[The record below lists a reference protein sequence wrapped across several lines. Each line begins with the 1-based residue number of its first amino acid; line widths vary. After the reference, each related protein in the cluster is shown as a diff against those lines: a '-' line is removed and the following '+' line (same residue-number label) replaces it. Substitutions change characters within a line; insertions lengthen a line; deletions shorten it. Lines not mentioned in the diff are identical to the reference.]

1 MELTGAVVIRMPRTL
16 SPSSVAALRYDVE
29 SACADAAPVAVL
41 IGADDGVFCTG
52 LAIDEEGP
60 IQTRPFCETLALLS
74 DAPKPTLAFV
84 DGASIG
90 GGFGM
95 ACACDWMIATERAT
109 FGLPELLWG
118 LIPAMIWPAIV
129 GRLGANVARRWT
141 LSAHTRSAREALHA
155 GVVDELVESD
165 VAAHRVQRAV
175 RMLARLE
182 PGATQQLRRWH
193 GDMQTTPRADALAR
207 GAALTQEMAGSHIV
221 RERVAAF
228 ERGESPWS

>member
-1 MELTGAVVIRMPRTL
+1 MELNSAAVIRMPHRLT
-16 SPSSVAALRYDVE
+16 PASVAELRREIE
-29 SACADAAPVAVL
+29 SVCAGPAPVAVL
-41 IGADDGVFCTG
+41 IGADDEIFCTG
-52 LAIDEEGP
+52 LAIDDEGP
-60 IQTRPFCETLALLS
+60 IQTRPFCEMLTLLS

-84 DGASIG
+84 DGKSIG

-141 LSAHTRSAREALHA
+141 ISAHARSAREALDA
-155 GVVDELVESD
+155 GVVDELVEAD
-165 VAAHRVQRAV
+165 NGMHRVQRAV

-193 GDMQTTPRADALAR
+193 HEAQTTSRAEAVAR
-207 GAALTQEMAGSHIV
+207 GAVLTQEMADSLVV

-228 ERGESPWS
+228 ARGESPWN

>member
-1 MELTGAVVIRMPRTL
+1 MELNNAAVIRMPRKF
-16 SPSSVAALRYDVE
+16 SPESVAELRRDLE
-29 SACADAAPVAVL
+29 SACAGPAPVVVL
-41 IGADDGVFCTG
+41 IGADDEIFCTG
-52 LAIDEEGP
+52 LAIDGDGP
-60 IQTRPFCETLALLS
+60 IQTGAFCEMLTRLS

-84 DGASIG
+84 DGKSIG

-141 LSAHTRSAREALHA
+141 LSAHARSAQEAHDA
-155 GVVDELVESD
+155 GVVDELVD
-165 VAAHRVQRAV
+165 VETGTHRVQRAV

-193 GDMQTTPRADALAR
+193 REAHTTSHASTLAR
-207 GAALTQEMAGSHIV
+207 GAALTQAMADSPV
-221 RERVAAF
+221 ARERVAAF
-228 ERGESPWS
+228 ARGESPWS

>member
-1 MELTGAVVIRMPRTL
+1 MELNNAAVIRMPRKF
-16 SPSSVAALRYDVE
+16 SPASVADLRRELE
-29 SACADAAPVAVL
+29 SVCAGPAPVAVL
-41 IGADDGVFCTG
+41 IGADDEVFCTG
-52 LAIDEEGP
+52 LAIDDDGP
-60 IQTRPFCETLALLS
+60 IQTGPFCEMLALLS

-84 DGASIG
+84 DGKSIG

-129 GRLGANVARRWT
+129 GRLGVNVARRWT
-141 LSAHTRSAREALHA
+141 LSAHTRSAEEAYDA
-155 GVVDELVESD
+155 GVVDELVEAD
-165 VAAHRVQRAV
+165 NGPHRVQRAV

-193 GDMQTTPRADALAR
+193 REAQTTSVAEALAR
-207 GAALTQEMAGSHIV
+207 GAVLTQAMAASPV
-221 RERVAAF
+221 ARERVAAF
-228 ERGESPWS
+228 ARGESPWN

>member
-1 MELTGAVVIRMPRTL
+1 MELNSAAVIRMPRRL
-16 SPSSVAALRYDVE
+16 SPESVAELRHNIE
-29 SACADAAPVAVL
+29 SACAGAAPVAVL
-41 IGADDGVFCTG
+41 IGADDDIFCTG
-52 LAIDEEGP
+52 LAIDDDGP
-60 IQTRPFCETLALLS
+60 IQTRAFCELLTLLS

-84 DGASIG
+84 DGTSIC
-90 GGFGM
+90 GGFCM

-118 LIPAMIWPAIV
+118 LIPAMIWPALV

-141 LSAHTRSAREALHA
+141 LSAHTRSARDALDA
-155 GVVDELVESD
+155 GVLDELVKTD
-165 VAAHRVQRAV
+165 GAAHRVQRAV

-193 GDMQTTPRADALAR
+193 SEAQTTPRAEALAR
-207 GAALTQEMAGSHIV
+207 GAALTQEMAGSLVV

-228 ERGESPWS
+228 ARGESPWN